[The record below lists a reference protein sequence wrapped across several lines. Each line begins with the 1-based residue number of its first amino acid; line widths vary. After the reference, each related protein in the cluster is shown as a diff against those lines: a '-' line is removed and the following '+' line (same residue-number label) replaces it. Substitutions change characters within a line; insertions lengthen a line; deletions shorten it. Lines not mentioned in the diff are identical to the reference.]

1 MYQRFP
7 RSSLRWPRAFDC
19 NLGKV
24 GLVCAC
30 SLLEFWRSKDRVTFL
45 KYLERVYSIVDKF
58 HVEFRDSNE
67 LLKSNMHF
75 SNYTQWWNRIDKKT
89 ARASLKPRRKDLQ
102 IETLGNR
109 NVENFVGAENKR
121 NTTSVAS

>member
-1 MYQRFP
+1 M
-7 RSSLRWPRAFDC
+7 L
-19 NLGKV
+19 V
-24 GLVCAC
+24 GI
-30 SLLEFWRSKDRVTFL
+30 LEDPHRVTFL

-102 IETLGNR
+102 IKTLGNR

>member
-1 MYQRFP
+1 M
-7 RSSLRWPRAFDC
+7 
-19 NLGKV
+19 
-24 GLVCAC
+24 
-30 SLLEFWRSKDRVTFL
+30 
-45 KYLERVYSIVDKF
+45 DKF

-89 ARASLKPRRKDLQ
+89 AQASLKPRRKDLQ